1 MKLYK
6 KRRIYENYYDV
17 IEVSLTPFINMD
29 DDRYEYEEIEFLY
42 TDICLENIVN
52 FINNKI
58 LD

>member
-17 IEVSLTPFINMD
+17 IEVSLTPFLNVD
-29 DDRYEYEEIEFLY
+29 DCGYEYEEIEFSHA
-42 TDICLENIVN
+42 DICLENIVN

-58 LD
+58 LH